1 MQSVYIAGASSGTGK
16 SVVVLGFMEMLYAV
30 NRRIGFFRPMVA
42 DGVEQDNLTT
52 LIRGR
57 YHLPFPPDMLYGC
70 TAETARN
77 LIGTGKYGDLLKL
90 ILSKFKALEEIC
102 DLVVC
107 AGTDFRAVSPSLE
120 FDFNADLA
128 NNLGCSLVVVVKG
141 FERTPEEALA
151 FLQLAH
157 ESMRGRGGDL
167 LASVLNGVAPAH
179 LAKVRARARALL
191 PQGANVYVLPE
202 EPTLGMPTVGE
213 VRQALGA
220 ECLCGEGEIMNQTVA
235 DFQVAAMEVPQFLDN
250 VKDGTLVLTPGDR
263 SDIILA
269 SLAADVSSNFPR
281 VAGLLLTGGLPPA
294 PGVLRLIEGLRRTNI
309 SILRVPSDTFDT
321 VLDVSRIEATI
332 LAEDERKIAAALGV
346 FESNVDIGD
355 LRKRISIRDSTDR
368 ITPLMFEYE
377 LIRRAKANRQRIVLP
392 EGTDERILRA
402 AEILT
407 LRGVADLTL
416 LGNPDKIR
424 QRIGELG
431 LNLKDIPIV
440 DPVTSPDRD
449 RYAHTYYQLR
459 KRKGISE
466 QSAHDALEDVSY
478 FGTLMVYHGDADG
491 MVSGAMHTTQ
501 HTIRPAFEIIRTKP
515 GVKLVSSVF
524 FMCLPDRVL
533 VYGDCAVNPNPDS
546 EQLADIAISSAE
558 TAAAFGIE
566 PKVAMLSY
574 STGVSGKGQDVE
586 RVREAVR
593 IARALRPKLKVEGPI
608 QYDAAVDASVAA
620 SKLPDSEVAGRATV
634 FVFPDLNTGN
644 NTYKAV
650 QRSSGALAIGPVL
663 QGLNKPVN
671 DLSRG
676 CTVADIVNTV
686 AITAIQAQMDVCGS
700 ETRETARE
708 IGRKTSREAARED
721 EAVAA

>member
-30 NRRIGFFRPMVA
+30 NRRVGFFRPMVA
-42 DGVEQDNLTT
+42 EGVEQDNLTT
-52 LIRGR
+52 LIRSR
-57 YHLPFPPDMLYGC
+57 YDLPFPLEMLYGC
-70 TAETARN
+70 TAETARE
-77 LIGTGKYGDLLKL
+77 LIGTGKYDELLKL
-90 ILSKFKALEEIC
+90 ILNKFKALEESC
-102 DLVVC
+102 DMVVC
-107 AGTDFRAVSPSLE
+107 AGTDFRGVSPSLE

-141 FERTPEEALA
+141 FGRTPDESLA

-167 LASVLNGVAPAH
+167 LASVLNRVPPEH
-179 LAKVRARARALL
+179 LAQIRTRARALM
-191 PQGANVYVLPE
+191 PEGANVYVLPE
-202 EPTLGMPTVGE
+202 EPSLGMPTVGE
-213 VRQALGA
+213 VRQALEA
-220 ECLCGEGEIMNQTVA
+220 DCLCGEGDSLNQLVA
-235 DFQVAAMEVPQFLDN
+235 DYRVAAMEVPQFLDQ
-250 VKDGTLVLTPGDR
+250 VKDGSLVLTPGDR

-294 PGVLRLIEGLRRTNI
+294 PTIQRLIEGLRGTKL
-309 SILRVPSDTFDT
+309 SILRVPTDTFDT
-321 VLDVSRIEATI
+321 VLKVNRIEATI
-332 LAEDERKIAAALGV
+332 LPGDERKIAAALGV
-346 FESNVDIGD
+346 FEASVDIKD
-355 LRKRISIRDSTDR
+355 LRKRISGRESSDR
-368 ITPLMFEYE
+368 VTPLMFEYE
-377 LIRRAKANRQRIVLP
+377 LIRRAKSDRQRIVLP
-392 EGTDERILRA
+392 EGTDARILRA

-424 QRIGELG
+424 RRVAELG
-431 LNLKDIPIV
+431 LKLKDVPIV
-440 DPVTSPDRD
+440 DPTTSPDRD
-449 RYAHTYYQLR
+449 RYAQTYFELR

-466 QSAHDALEDVSY
+466 QAAYDVLEDVSY

-491 MVSGAMHTTQ
+491 MVSGAAHTTQ
-501 HTIRPAFEIIRTKP
+501 HTIRPAFETVRTKP

-546 EQLADIAISSAE
+546 EQLADIAISSAG

-574 STGVSGKGQDVE
+574 STGASGKGEDVE

-593 IARALRPKLKVEGPI
+593 IARGLRPDLKIEGPM

-620 SKLPDSEVAGRATV
+620 SKMPESEVAGHATV

-663 QGLNKPVN
+663 QGLRKPVN

-686 AITAIQAQMDVCGS
+686 AITAIQAQTDGYGAEAPAS
-700 ETRETARE
+700 EGAKR
-708 IGRKTSREAARED
+708 
-721 EAVAA
+721 